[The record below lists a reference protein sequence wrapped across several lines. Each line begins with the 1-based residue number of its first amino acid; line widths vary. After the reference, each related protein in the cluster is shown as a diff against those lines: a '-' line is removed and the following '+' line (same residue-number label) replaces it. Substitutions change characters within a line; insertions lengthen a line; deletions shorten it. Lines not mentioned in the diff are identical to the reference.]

1 MASNILE
8 IPFRKSQNVDLS
20 TAIKSYISTRYE
32 ESPEKYADD
41 IRAIEA
47 LRQDAITT
55 LEPHVSGVQRLARY
69 AAQLQYMS
77 GKFPIDVGV
86 EFPWYTALGYHKDTP
101 MVQNNLRFELANII
115 YNYAALHSQLAFS
128 NNRTTSEGLKQAAQ
142 YGVTAAGA
150 INYLRT
156 EIIPDMRSSAPEDM
170 DTMTMESLEHMCL
183 AQAQECFWQ
192 KAVKDNMR
200 DGTIARLAAKVS
212 DYYSLAAD
220 TAIKSEAISTEMIH
234 HFEAKH
240 HHFAAAAQYR
250 QSVDC
255 LEKRKYGE
263 EVARLHDSLVCVNEA
278 LKEAR
283 WINKTVLGDL
293 NGLKT
298 KVTEELKRAEKDN
311 DVIYLLP
318 VPPKSELKPL
328 DRANMVTPKHP
339 KELADS
345 MSMLGPNAPFG
356 TPLFEKLVPYAV
368 HQAASI
374 YTDRRDRIVN
384 QSIVADLEAMT
395 TKIRDL
401 LQSLNLPGSL
411 QALEKPLGLP
421 PSLVSKAE
429 ELRQQDALYRLKR
442 SSEDTLRLKTNDLQV
457 YQEGVG
463 LMEAE
468 KQEDDRARAK
478 YGTDRWNRP
487 SSEQALA
494 KFYKQSQDLHG
505 YLNSA
510 GSSDSLVQSKIRE
523 NEHILRLLTGTDR
536 DLERYVPSSSDV
548 TMTPAIEQASSRLR
562 ATLND
567 ASRLETKRKRK
578 IEALRSKARADDINA
593 ALLKEAARLER
604 EFPMQPISAAQ
615 FEPLFE
621 QRLDV
626 YEADR
631 EMLIVEQ
638 EEQDQLFA
646 RIREANKDFLQ
657 ARRGETESITRDRER
672 ALQELETGYAKY
684 KEIISNLETGRKFY
698 NDLAGHVGRFR
709 EAVRQAVA
717 ARRQEAAE
725 TEAEIGM
732 GGIRIEETRRDLRQ
746 RKKEDNQTNANARQN
761 IAGLQP
767 AKIQEPLTAPV
778 PTRAAGDP
786 NVAPVLNTESP
797 GPGSASKMGINMGMQ
812 MPPGQ
817 GGGGGVW
824 SPDMGIRFAPQGNSG
839 R

>member
-1 MASNILE
+1 MSN
-8 IPFRKSQNVDLS
+8 
-20 TAIKSYISTRYE
+20 AIRSYISTRYD

-41 IRAIEA
+41 IRAIEI
-47 LRQDAITT
+47 LRQDAINVQ
-55 LEPHVSGVQRLARY
+55 EPHFSGVQKLARY

-86 EFPWYTALGYHKDTP
+86 EFPWYTALGYHRDTP
-101 MVQNNLRFELANII
+101 VVQNNLKFELANVLF
-115 YNYAALHSQLAFS
+115 NYASLHSQLAFA

-142 YGVTAAGA
+142 YGVTAAGTL
-150 INYLRT
+150 NYLRT
-156 EIIPDMRSSAPEDM
+156 EIVPDMRSTAPEDM
-170 DTMTMESLEHMCL
+170 DEMTLESLEQMCL

-192 KAVKDNMR
+192 KAVKDSMR

-212 DYYSLAAD
+212 DYYSAAAD
-220 TAIKSEAISTEMIH
+220 SAIKSEAISTEMIH

-263 EVARLHDSLVCVNEA
+263 EVARLRDSITCVNEA

-311 DVIYLLP
+311 DYLYLLP
-318 VPPKSELKPL
+318 VTPKAELKPL
-328 DRANMVTPKHP
+328 DRANMVAARPP
-339 KELADS
+339 KELADGV
-345 MSMLGPNAPFG
+345 SMLGPNSPFG
-356 TPLFEKLVPYAV
+356 TALFEKLVPYAV

-374 YTDRRDRIVN
+374 YTDRRDRLVN
-384 QSIVADLEAMT
+384 QSIVADIEAMT

-442 SSEDTLRLKTNDLQV
+442 SSEDTLRLKTNDLQI
-457 YQEGVG
+457 YQEGVE
-463 LMEAE
+463 LLETE
-468 KQEDDRARAK
+468 KQEDNRGRSK
-478 YGTDRWNRP
+478 YGTDRWSRAP
-487 SSEQALA
+487 SDQALS
-494 KFYKQSQDLHG
+494 KLYKQSQDLQG

-510 GSSDSLVQSKIRE
+510 GSSDSLVQTKIRE
-523 NEHILRLLTGTDR
+523 NEHVLRLLTGTDR
-536 DLERYVPSSSDV
+536 DLERYVPSSRHV
-548 TMTPAIEQASSRLR
+548 TMTPAIENASSRLR

-567 ASRLETKRKRK
+567 ASRLETKQKRK
-578 IEALRSKARADDINA
+578 IEALRSKARADDINP
-593 ALLKEAARLER
+593 ALLREAARLER
-604 EFPMQPISAAQ
+604 EYPMQPISAAQ

-621 QRLDV
+621 QRLEV

-631 EMLIVEQ
+631 EMLITEQ

-698 NDLAGHVGRFR
+698 NDLAGHVSRFR

-717 ARRQEAAE
+717 ARRQEASE
-725 TEAEIGM
+725 LEAELGIGGM
-732 GGIRIEETRRDLRQ
+732 RLEETRREFRY
-746 RKKEDNQTNANARQN
+746 RKREEKDAQVNNINSNLSSGMQAAAN
-761 IAGLQP
+761 
-767 AKIQEPLTAPV
+767 KQEPLTAPV
-778 PTRAAGDP
+778 ATRAAGDP
-786 NVAPVLNTESP
+786 LAAPVLNTESP
-797 GPGSASKMGINMGMQ
+797 IPGQPQKLNMGLSSAA
-812 MPPGQ
+812 
-817 GGGGGVW
+817 GGVW
-824 SPDMGIRFAPQGNSG
+824 SPDMGIKFAPQGGG